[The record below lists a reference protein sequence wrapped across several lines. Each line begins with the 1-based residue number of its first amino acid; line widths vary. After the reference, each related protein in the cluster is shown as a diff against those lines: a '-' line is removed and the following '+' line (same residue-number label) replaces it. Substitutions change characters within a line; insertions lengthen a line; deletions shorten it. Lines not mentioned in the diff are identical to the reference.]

1 MFSPMR
7 WMLDLSGV
15 FEFLSTSAN
24 VIGRLTGGLIASS
37 CNFRVSL
44 ASRLRA
50 ISNCCWINTS
60 LIVLIVRGVASFA
73 PSLVSFSLA
82 SFSLLIGCRPP
93 RLGFSFASIEFF
105 ISETI
110 LTVNHS
116 SHNVLDFTEFSIND
130 GFRDK

>member
-1 MFSPMR
+1 MR

-15 FEFLSTSAN
+15 FEFLLTRAN
-24 VIGRLTGGLIASS
+24 VIGRLTGGLIASL

-44 ASRLRA
+44 ASRLPA
-50 ISNCCWINTS
+50 ISNCCSINTS
-60 LIVLIVRGVASFA
+60 LTVCLIVRGVASFA

-82 SFSLLIGCRPP
+82 SFSLLIGSRPP
-93 RLGFSFASIEFF
+93 RLSFSFASIEFF

-116 SHNVLDFTEFSIND
+116 SHNVFDFMEFSINGD
-130 GFRDK
+130 GFRDE